1 MSILEVNVYTIDLT
15 FRSAAINGL
24 EHLSRFEKR
33 NQPEIPP
40 ILVHQT

>member
-1 MSILEVNVYTIDLT
+1 MSILEVNVYKIDLT
-15 FRSAAINGL
+15 FRSAAIKGL